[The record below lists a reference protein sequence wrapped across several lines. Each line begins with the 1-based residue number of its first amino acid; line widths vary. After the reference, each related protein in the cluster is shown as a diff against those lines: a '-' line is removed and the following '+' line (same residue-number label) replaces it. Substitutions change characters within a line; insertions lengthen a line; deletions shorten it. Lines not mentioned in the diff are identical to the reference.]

1 MGKTIEMEIQT
12 DKNSLKT
19 QMLNTIASCLFD
31 L

>member
-1 MGKTIEMEIQT
+1 MRKTIEMEIQT

-19 QMLNTIASCLFD
+19 QMLNTIASRLFD